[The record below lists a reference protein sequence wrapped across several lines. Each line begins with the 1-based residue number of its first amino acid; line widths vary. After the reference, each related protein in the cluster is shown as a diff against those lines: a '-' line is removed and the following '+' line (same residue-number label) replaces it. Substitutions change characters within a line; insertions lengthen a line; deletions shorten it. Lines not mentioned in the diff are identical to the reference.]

1 MNPAPVL
8 RHIREDFAVTPG
20 RLHGSIEITLQVMLL
35 AAIAMTIQLPEAA
48 LAAYLLFFAHK
59 DNAGESMTTAL
70 MLLVAVTA
78 AVPLALLLL
87 GAVVDHQMARILAMA
102 GFTFVGMFLAHA
114 SRLGPLAGT
123 VGFVFA
129 FALTLFDI
137 IPIPELLNRAL
148 EWIWVVVALPMG
160 LMAIWAALA
169 GPRPD
174 AKARER
180 IAEWRAA
187 SARPDSDE
195 ARALLDEGLDP
206 FDTYLAHAQRLG
218 EISKKDARLLALIGD
233 NAYFNLALAEAGAFS
248 HRSAGAPPP
257 VKEPFLAADAFSNP
271 EHWQFAAKV
280 LLAVVAT
287 YIFYTA
293 FGGFQIHTAMITAFY
308 VTLDTRGETH
318 QKITLRLIGALM
330 GMLVGAMVVLLLMP
344 HMTDLGHLLAVVG
357 IVTFAAAWISLGGA
371 RIAYAGWQ
379 MALCFYLVAMNSFT
393 PTLDFAAAI
402 DRIAGILVG
411 SLVVWAVFSALW
423 PVSARDKAAEA
434 MEEFER
440 GMANN
445 PPPATGREVWAL
457 RMPLAKAA
465 QLAHAH
471 EYELGGGDAPDP
483 EAGLARLHALLKG
496 EADAIFTY

>member
-1 MNPAPVL
+1 MNPAPLL
-8 RHIREDFAVTPG
+8 RHIKDDFAVTPG
-20 RLHGSIEITLQVMLL
+20 RLRGSVEITLQVMLL

-70 MLLVAVTA
+70 MLLIAVTV

-87 GAVVDHQMARILAMA
+87 GAVVDHPMARILAMA
-102 GFTFVGMFLAHA
+102 GFTFAGMFLAHA
-114 SRLGPLAGT
+114 TRLGPLAGT

-137 IPIPELLNRAL
+137 IPFPELLNRAM

-174 AKARER
+174 AMARDR
-180 IAEWRAA
+180 IAAWRAA

-195 ARALLDEGLDP
+195 ARTLLDEGMAP
-206 FDTYLAHAQRLG
+206 FDTYLTHAKRLG
-218 EISKKDARLLALIGD
+218 EISKKDAKVLALIGD
-233 NAYFNLALAEAGAFS
+233 NAYFNLALAEAGAHA

-257 VKEPFLAADAFSNP
+257 VKEPFLASDAFSNP

-280 LLAVVAT
+280 LVAVIGT

-318 QKITLRLIGALM
+318 HKITLRLIGALM
-330 GMLVGAMVVLLLMP
+330 GMLLGAMVVMFFMP
-344 HMTDLGHLLAVVG
+344 RMTDLGHLLAAVG
-357 IVTFAAAWISLGGA
+357 IVSFAAAWISLGGA

-393 PTLDFAAAI
+393 PTLDFATAI

-411 SLVVWAVFSALW
+411 SLVVWAVFSSLW

-440 GMANN
+440 GIARN
-445 PPPATGREVWAL
+445 PPPATGRAVWAL

-496 EADAIFTY
+496 EANAVFAY